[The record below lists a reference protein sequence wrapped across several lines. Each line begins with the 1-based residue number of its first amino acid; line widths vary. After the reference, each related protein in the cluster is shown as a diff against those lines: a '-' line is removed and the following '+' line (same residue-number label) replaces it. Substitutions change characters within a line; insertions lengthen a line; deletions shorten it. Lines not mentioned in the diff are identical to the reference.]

1 MNENEDGIKEDEN
14 VIEDYNT
21 KKQNEKSILK
31 EKEKENVKIAK
42 NDIYLK
48 KGREEGMCQLPFFKF
63 HFRFTMLF
71 FIHQSILQL
80 LLLLSL
86 PLSF

>member
-1 MNENEDGIKEDEN
+1 MNENEVGIKEDEN

-31 EKEKENVKIAK
+31 EKENVKIAK
-42 NDIYLK
+42 NDIYLR
-48 KGREEGMCQLPFFKF
+48 KGREEGVCQLPFFKF
-63 HFRFTMLF
+63 YFRFTMLF